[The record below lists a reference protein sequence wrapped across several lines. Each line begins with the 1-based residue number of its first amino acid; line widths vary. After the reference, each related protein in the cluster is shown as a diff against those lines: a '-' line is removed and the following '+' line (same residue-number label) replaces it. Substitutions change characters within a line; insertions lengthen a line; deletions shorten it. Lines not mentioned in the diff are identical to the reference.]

1 MARKPVRRKASVA
14 SPTVFQRLRGDFFTG
29 LVVVLP
35 VFLTIYFVWSVI
47 GFIDNKVVPL
57 IPTRYDPENVFGR
70 NIFGFGVIV
79 FLIFTTLV
87 GALTKGF
94 FGRRILHFGEGIV
107 ERMPVVRSVY
117 NGLKQIVETM
127 LSQSSQSFQQ
137 ACIIEYPRKGIWAV
151 AFVSTP
157 TGGEIPGKTGG
168 EELLSIFLPT
178 TPNPTSGFLLFVPRK
193 DVVILDMTVEQAAKL
208 VISAGLVNPA
218 ELPVQNKP
226 SRKPVKVV
234 GVRRRRAERLTP
246 DAAGA
251 VTPER
256 ATRLPAA
263 NRSSRHRPAG
273 DPGIAAPPCGRC
285 S

>member
-1 MARKPVRRKASVA
+1 MTRKPVRRKIGVA
-14 SPTVFQRLRGDFFTG
+14 SPTLFQRLRGDFLTG

-35 VFLTIYFVWSVI
+35 VFLTIYFVWAVI

-57 IPTRYDPENVFGR
+57 IPTRYDPENVFGQ

-79 FLIFTTLV
+79 FLVFTTLV

-127 LSQSSQSFQQ
+127 LSQSSQSFQHS
-137 ACIIEYPRKGIWAV
+137 CIVEYPRKGIWAV

-157 TGGEIPGKTGG
+157 TGGEIPGKVGD

-193 DVVILDMTVEQAAKL
+193 DVIILDMSVEQAAKL
-208 VISAGLVNPA
+208 IISAGLVNPA
-218 ELPVQNKP
+218 ELPVQSKP
-226 SRKPVKVV
+226 SRKPVT
-234 GVRRRRAERLTP
+234 GVAS
-246 DAAGA
+246 GA
-251 VTPER
+251 
-256 ATRLPAA
+256 ATRNA
-263 NRSSRHRPAG
+263 
-273 DPGIAAPPCGRC
+273 
-285 S
+285 